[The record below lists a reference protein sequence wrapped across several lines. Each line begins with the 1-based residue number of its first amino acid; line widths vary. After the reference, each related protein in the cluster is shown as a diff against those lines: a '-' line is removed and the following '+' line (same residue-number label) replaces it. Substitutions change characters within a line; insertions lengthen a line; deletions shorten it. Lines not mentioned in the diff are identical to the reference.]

1 MLDLIHGIKMNKIKN
16 IALGLGGLLLPAL
29 ARAEGAAST
38 IDVSKASEAAT
49 TIQTTLTGFFKDTLS
64 PVVVAVGGAALAV
77 YLILVVFKWARKLG
91 K

>member
-1 MLDLIHGIKMNKIKN
+1 MLDLIHGKKMNKIKN
-16 IALGLGGLLLPAL
+16 IALGLGCLMLPAL
-29 ARAEGAAST
+29 ARAEGAST
-38 IDVSKASEAAT
+38 IDVTQAGTAAT
-49 TIQTTLTGFFKDTLS
+49 TIQTTLVAFFKDTLS